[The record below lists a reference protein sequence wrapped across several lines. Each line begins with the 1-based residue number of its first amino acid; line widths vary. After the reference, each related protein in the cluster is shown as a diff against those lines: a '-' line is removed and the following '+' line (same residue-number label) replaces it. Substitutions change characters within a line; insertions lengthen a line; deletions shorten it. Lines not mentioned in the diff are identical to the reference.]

1 MLYQSKTT
9 NIFYILLCIGIFF
22 VSGLASANN
31 APTASGTIAAQTVNL
46 NGAAATVNVFPNFND
61 DFSDADDYTL
71 TYTASSSDDTKA
83 TVSVSS
89 STVTITAVA
98 VGTATITVTATDSG
112 GLSATQTFSVT
123 IVNVPNSAPV
133 ITSTLPDSTATIGE
147 TPVTIDPADY
157 FSDPDGNTLSYRW
170 DFSES
175 EIGVWAR
182 STENGMT
189 ITYDK
194 VGVIKLTLTV
204 IDSWGLSVS
213 QSCTITMV
221 VGSGPV
227 VTVGTIPRQRV
238 NVGGAA
244 ATVDVS
250 SDFSH
255 ADDDTLTYTASSSDT
270 TKATVSV
277 SGSTVSITGVAVG
290 TSTIRVTATDT
301 DNSTATQMFLVIV
314 SPPNRPAAVGTIPN
328 QTVNVGGTAATVDVS
343 SYFRYREGDT
353 LTYTAS
359 SSDTAKATVSVS
371 GATVTITGVV
381 AGTSTIT
388 VTATASD
395 DSTAT
400 QTFSVTVVQP
410 NPAPVT
416 VDAIPAQQSEPD
428 TAAST
433 RQPSTQP
440 EQQSEPDAGAIPP
453 QTVVQPNPA
462 PAAVGTISAQTVNV
476 GGAAATV
483 DVSSN
488 FSDTDSD
495 TLTYTASSSD
505 TTKATVSVSGATVT
519 ITGVAAGTATITV
532 TATDPGSLTATQTFS
547 VTVVQPNPAPVA
559 VDAIPAQQP
568 SPPPAQQSEP
578 DAGAS
583 TQQPSPPPAQQS
595 EPDAGASAQQ
605 PSPPPAQ
612 QSEPD
617 AGASTQQ
624 PSPPPEQQ
632 SEPDAGANAPES
644 TTPPAQQP
652 PPPPDE
658 GAQQPTTP
666 PAQPP
671 DSTEGQQQAAQ
682 VTTPPVQPP
691 ANNQNSGG
699 GGSGGQVQ
707 STAEPPEP
715 VNHTVQPF
723 DYEAEGVGKIVFSE
737 WMLSRLNNAPQWIE
751 VYNTTDEDINL
762 RGWQIVGRYMDGND
776 DVHLLESHTLK
787 SLIVQAKETRVI
799 AAHSASA
806 GGGSYSESMRD
817 KVYLLES
824 SKRLWPGKAIVLEL
838 QDSQGNPIDRLGSL
852 NEEDEITWHIPY
864 STRDN
869 VNKGR
874 RVSLIR
880 RLKSVTSRDYNFR
893 FGMTAFGWFPANEV
907 EKLTESKRSEHFYG
921 HPTDVGAPG
930 YRTAGADPLPVTLS
944 SFIPEIAESG
954 QVVLS
959 WTTASEFE
967 NAGFNI
973 LRSESV
979 AGSFTKINARLIQ
992 GAGTTSER
1000 NAYTWIDTTAQPN
1013 VEYYYRIEDMSFDGI
1028 SEVVATQRLK
1038 GLFTAKNRTLTRW
1051 ATLKKAVE

>member
-46 NGAAATVNVFPNFND
+46 NGAAATVDVFTNF
-61 DFSDADDYTL
+61 FDADDDTL
-71 TYTASSSDDTKA
+71 TYTVSSSDDTKA

-89 STVTITAVA
+89 SVSSITVTITAVA
-98 VGTATITVTATDSG
+98 VGTATITVMATDPG

-133 ITSTLPDSTATIGE
+133 ISSTLPDYTATVGGS
-147 TPVTIDPADY
+147 PVTINPAGY
-157 FSDPDGNTLSYRW
+157 FSDPDGNISSYEW
-170 DFSES
+170 DFSQS
-175 EIGVWAR
+175 EIGVHVR
-182 STENGMT
+182 GESSTT
-189 ITYDK
+189 IITSTK
-194 VGVIKLTLTV
+194 VGLIKLTLTA

-221 VGSGPV
+221 AGSGAL
-227 VTVGTIPRQRV
+227 VTVGTIPRQSV
-238 NVGGAA
+238 KVGGAA

-250 SDFSH
+250 SKFSH
-255 ADDDTLTYTASSSDT
+255 ADSDTLTYTASSSDT

-277 SGSTVSITGVAVG
+277 SGSTVTITGVAVG
-290 TSTIRVTATDT
+290 A
-301 DNSTATQMFLVIV
+301 
-314 SPPNRPAAVGTIPN
+314 P
-328 QTVNVGGTAATVDVS
+328 
-343 SYFRYREGDT
+343 
-353 LTYTAS
+353 
-359 SSDTAKATVSVS
+359 
-371 GATVTITGVV
+371 
-381 AGTSTIT
+381 TIT
-388 VTATASD
+388 VTATDPDNA
-395 DSTAT
+395 TAT
-400 QTFSVTVVQP
+400 QIFVVIVEP
-410 NPAPVT
+410 THAPM
-416 VDAIPAQQSEPD
+416 A
-428 TAAST
+428 
-433 RQPSTQP
+433 
-440 EQQSEPDAGAIPP
+440 
-453 QTVVQPNPA
+453 VV
-462 PAAVGTISAQTVNV
+462 TISAQTVDA

-483 DVSSN
+483 DVSSTFN
-488 FSDTDSD
+488 DADDD

-532 TATDPGSLTATQTFS
+532 TATDPGGLTATQTFS

-559 VDAIPAQQP
+559 DPAPVAVDAIPAQQ
-568 SPPPAQQSEP
+568 SEP
-578 DAGAS
+578 DTAAK
-583 TQQPSPPPAQQS
+583 TQQPS
-595 EPDAGASAQQ
+595 
-605 PSPPPAQ
+605 
-612 QSEPD
+612 
-617 AGASTQQ
+617 TQ
-624 PSPPPEQQ
+624 PEQQ
-632 SEPDAGANAPES
+632 SEPDAGASAPES

-652 PPPPDE
+652 QPSPDE

-666 PAQPP
+666 PAQPPQPPSDSGTQQPTTPPAQQPQPPSDSGAQQPTAPPAQPSEPSPGASAPESTTPPAQPPPPPSDEGTQQPTTPPVQPP

-682 VTTPPVQPP
+682 VTTPPAQPP

-699 GGSGGQVQ
+699 GGSGGQAQ
-707 STAEPPEP
+707 STTKPPEP

-737 WMLSRLNNAPQWIE
+737 WMLSRLNGAPQWIE

-817 KVYLLES
+817 KVYLLRS
-824 SKRLWPGKAIVLEL
+824 LKRLWPGKAIVLEL

-852 NEEDEITWHIPY
+852 NEEDEITWNIPY

-959 WTTASEFE
+959 WTTASELE

-992 GAGTTSER
+992 GAGTTSDS